1 MLRYFHAISF
11 RSFASTTGYIS
22 LGFATA
28 SYFHGLHQDR
38 QTKSYLSDPVA
49 TRDKM
54 AAQSKIKTPFQT
66 LFAVHMTCDHCVKSV
81 SDSLYSLEGITKVD
95 ANLKDQLVAVE
106 GTAAPSAI
114 VSAIEATG
122 RDAIL
127 RGSGAS
133 NSAAV
138 CILETYHHSDQG
150 GEALVPS
157 SAPEAS
163 TNGSGVKD
171 REVRGLARMV
181 QVSPT
186 TTLVDLTVRG
196 VAPGVY
202 NATIREYGDLKFGAS
217 STGPVWTG
225 DSSGSSSS
233 SSTTQPRGVLGK
245 VEIGKDGRGAVF
257 LDHPFQVWEV
267 IGHAM
272 VVSRQEE
279 GQEELKNDENTVV
292 GVIAR
297 SAGMWDNDKTV
308 CSCTGKTLWEERKD
322 EVKKGMI

>member
-1 MLRYFHAISF
+1 MLRYLHGISF
-11 RSFASTTGYIS
+11 RSFATSTGFFC
-22 LGFATA
+22 LGFATE
-28 SYFHGLHQDR
+28 SYIHRNKREALF
-38 QTKSYLSDPVA
+38 YLNSRPV
-49 TRDKM
+49 TSHDKM
-54 AAQSKIKTPFQT
+54 AIQNQVKTPFQT
-66 LFAVHMTCDHCVKSV
+66 LFAVPMTCDGCVKSV
-81 SDSLYSLEGITKVD
+81 SDALYSLEGVTKVE

-114 VSAIEATG
+114 ASAIEGTG

-133 NSAAV
+133 NTV
-138 CILETYHHSDQG
+138 CILETYHRNEKG
-150 GEALVPS
+150 GDELVPA
-157 SAPEAS
+157 SAPEAD
-163 TNGSGVKD
+163 TEGSGVSD

-186 TTLVDLTVRG
+186 TTLVDLTIRG
-196 VAPGVY
+196 VAPGTY
-202 NATIREYGDLKFGAS
+202 AATIREYGDLKFGAT
-217 STGPVWTG
+217 STGPVWAG
-225 DSSGSSSS
+225 GSG
-233 SSTTQPRGVLGK
+233 TTQPRGILGT
-245 VEIGKDGRGAVF
+245 VQVGSDGRGGVF

-279 GQEELKNDENTVV
+279 GVMEAELKNDENTVV

>member
-1 MLRYFHAISF
+1 
-11 RSFASTTGYIS
+11 
-22 LGFATA
+22 
-28 SYFHGLHQDR
+28 
-38 QTKSYLSDPVA
+38 
-49 TRDKM
+49 
-54 AAQSKIKTPFQT
+54 
-66 LFAVHMTCDHCVKSV
+66 MTCDHCVKSV
-81 SDSLYSLEGITKVD
+81 SDAVYSLEGITNVD

-138 CILETYHHSDQG
+138 CILETYHRNGKG
-150 GEALVPS
+150 GEALVPAS
-157 SAPEAS
+157 DLKEAAE
-163 TNGSGVKD
+163 GSGASD

-196 VAPGVY
+196 VAPGLY
-202 NATIREYGDLKFGAS
+202 SASIREYGDLKFGAT
-217 STGPVWTG
+217 STGPVWAG
-225 DSSGSSSS
+225 GSG
-233 SSTTQPRGVLGK
+233 TTQPRGLLGTLQ
-245 VEIGKDGRGAVF
+245 INKDGRTAVF

-272 VVSRQEE
+272 VVSRQTE
-279 GQEELKNDENTVV
+279 GVADAELKNDENTVV
-292 GVIAR
+292 GVVAR

-322 EVKKGMI
+322 EVRKGMI

>member
-1 MLRYFHAISF
+1 
-11 RSFASTTGYIS
+11 
-22 LGFATA
+22 
-28 SYFHGLHQDR
+28 
-38 QTKSYLSDPVA
+38 
-49 TRDKM
+49 M
-54 AAQSKIKTPFQT
+54 AALNVVKTPFQT
-66 LFAVHMTCDHCVKSV
+66 LFAVPMTCDHCVSTI
-81 SDSLYSLEGITKVD
+81 SEALYRLGGISKVD

-138 CILETYHHSDQG
+138 CILETYHRNEKG
-150 GEALVPS
+150 GEALVPAS
-157 SAPEAS
+157 DPEAA
-163 TNGSGVKD
+163 TGGSGASD

-186 TTLVDLTVRG
+186 TTLVDLTLRG
-196 VAPGVY
+196 VAPGLY
-202 NATIREYGDLKFGAS
+202 SASIREYGDLKFGAT
-217 STGPVWTG
+217 STGPVWAGGSGTG
-225 DSSGSSSS
+225 
-233 SSTTQPRGVLGK
+233 QPRGILGTIQ
-245 VEIGKDGRGAVF
+245 IGEDGRGAVF

-272 VVSRQEE
+272 VVSRQAE
-279 GQEELKNDENTVV
+279 GIAGAGLTNDENTVV

-322 EVKKGMI
+322 EVRKGMI

>member
-1 MLRYFHAISF
+1 MLRYFSI
-11 RSFASTTGYIS
+11 RSFTTYSGFFT
-22 LGFATA
+22 LGFIAE
-28 SYFHGLHQDR
+28 SYFHRNKRDELLYINRH
-38 QTKSYLSDPVA
+38 SVA
-49 TRDKM
+49 TKDKM
-54 AAQSKIKTPFQT
+54 AIQKVKTPFQT
-66 LFAVHMTCDHCVKSV
+66 LFAVPMTCDSCVKSI
-81 SDSLYSLEGITKVD
+81 SDALYSLDGITKVE
-95 ANLKDQLVAVE
+95 ANLKDQLVTVE

-114 VSAIEATG
+114 VSAIESTG

-133 NSAAV
+133 NGAAV
-138 CILETYHHSDQG
+138 CILETYHHNLKG
-150 GEALVPS
+150 GEELVPA

-163 TNGSGVKD
+163 TEGSGVND

-181 QVSPT
+181 QVAPT
-186 TTLVDLTVRG
+186 TTLIDLTVRG
-196 VAPGVY
+196 VAPGTY
-202 NATIREYGDLKFGAS
+202 AASIREYGDLKFGAT
-217 STGPVWTG
+217 STGPVWAG
-225 DSSGSSSS
+225 GSG
-233 SSTTQPRGVLGK
+233 TTQPRGILGT
-245 VEIGKDGRGAVF
+245 VQVGSDGRGAVF

-272 VVSRQEE
+272 VVSRQHE
-279 GQEELKNDENTVV
+279 GATEAELKNDENTVV